1 MRTPHRLNQPTNQ
14 QPTHPT
20 WKNWSMVGPQHPTM
34 VVWQL
39 RGSTGHQMIKNTTWR
54 KNQGIAKAE
63 MIKSQGIAKNN
74 LSTYEFWNI
83 SRLRPPSPMIVMTS
97 QRLIKAWTRS
107 SPPKAK
113 TSAFLILGGNF
124 LKAAAFSRSLVIALG
139 GYSWLRYIHN
149 RNPGSICQVCES
161 PTSAHDWTFNTWN
174 GMGVDQ

>member
-1 MRTPHRLNQPTNQ
+1 MRTPHRINRPTNS
-14 QPTHPT
+14 THPHLEELIDGWT
-20 WKNWSMVGPQHPTM
+20 PAPNNGRLAAPGLHRASNDKKHHMKKKLSQLWS
-34 VVWQL
+34 
-39 RGSTGHQMIKNTTWR
+39 
-54 KNQGIAKAE
+54 E

-83 SRLRPPSPMIVMTS
+83 SRLRPPSPMIVIMTS